1 MTNKSLEYFLIVVKH
16 LNISRAAQELYI
28 SQPAL
33 SKQLGQLEA
42 ELGVTLFD
50 RGKHSLKLTR
60 AGEVLL
66 AETNELLG
74 KYAPDF
80 DVIQATV
87 GRGRK
92 IGSYHI
98 MDTNNPV
105 MIFTAYI

>member
-1 MTNKSLEYFLIVVKH
+1 MTMDKKQMDLFKAETTWFHVFVSMIENGDVAKMGPYAVTVYLVVKAYT
-16 LNISRAAQELYI
+16 NW
-28 SQPAL
+28 
-33 SKQLGQLEA
+33 K
-42 ELGVTLFD
+42 T
-50 RGKHSLKLTR
+50 GKAFPSIETI
-60 AGEVLL
+60 